1 MIDQILA
8 RDNSTSLISGEADDL
23 ILGKVSQVKH
33 IDAFQDIYFTNAS
46 ITDAGSSYKLDTTN
60 SELRKGDGTL
70 LFDTDFFGVK
80 AASGLN
86 ASLVTSGGVTLQST
100 GPVATTLVGSAQADT
115 ITGGS
120 GNDVIEGGKGP
131 DVLNGGIQTESYTYT
146 LVGNLDPAAGGTYSI
161 TINGAVLPVQVEGGP
176 LFPVNASAG
185 VVGNALAAFINTNL
199 ALINAGPN
207 DIVGATYTGNNIGGD
222 LVITYATPGVN
233 VPNGDTSIVLGV
245 DLSGQLGAPINV
257 NGSDGGSD
265 QFVFHHGDST
275 KVQATAD
282 VINGFVGAG
291 ADTIRLF
298 FADNVAI
305 FTGDNL
311 AGVGNYVEAGAAV
324 ANFAAALTAANAALL
339 ALSGTTAYDSI
350 VSFQFDANNGYL
362 FQDVD
367 ANGVADQVV
376 ILTGIDNTEIAHT
389 DLV

>member
-1 MIDQILA
+1 
-8 RDNSTSLISGEADDL
+8 
-23 ILGKVSQVKH
+23 V
-33 IDAFQDIYFTNAS
+33 
-46 ITDAGSSYKLDTTN
+46 LD
-60 SELRKGDGTL
+60 
-70 LFDTDFFGVK
+70 
-80 AASGLN
+80 
-86 ASLVTSGGVTLQST
+86 
-100 GPVATTLVGSAQADT
+100 
-115 ITGGS
+115 
-120 GNDVIEGGKGP
+120 
-131 DVLNGGIQTESYTYT
+131 GGIQTESYTYT